1 VRYVAAG
8 LVGAAVLLVGCGNE
22 PDRPGA
28 GQEPSVSTA
37 PSGPVE
43 QAKTDLAGRLGVPVE
58 QVSVVSTEEV
68 TWPDSSLGCPQPGM
82 NYAQVLTE
90 GTRTILSAGGR
101 QYSYHSGPRR
111 PPFLCENPRTS

>member
-1 VRYVAAG
+1 M
-8 LVGAAVLLVGCGNE
+8 
-22 PDRPGA
+22 
-28 GQEPSVSTA
+28 STA
-37 PSGPVE
+37 PSGAVE
-43 QAKTDLAGRLGVPVE
+43 QAKADLAGRLGVPVE
-58 QVSVVSTEEV
+58 QVTVVSTEEV

-90 GTRTILSAGGR
+90 GTRTILSADGR